1 MEQVIELF
9 SNPVHPLHSRNGGL
23 IGLAAMGIALGVDI
37 APYMERFIEP
47 LLVCFSDNESR
58 IRYFAAESMY
68 NIAKVSKG
76 EILVYFNPIFD
87 ALSKVCPNVSELCE
101 ESDVGQLSAD
111 SELSVKNGAE
121 LLDRLLKDTVADCA
135 PFYVPHHPQSERARR
150 KVEEAY
156 GLSVLVPQTDDT
168 VAVGKEGEHPS
179 AKKAFSLPNFIPLL
193 ADRVYVLSPF
203 TRSFLVS
210 WIAVLDSVPDLEM
223 VSYLPHFV
231 DGLLCVSAFS
241 SVHLSSHIPQE
252 IPFRSDRRRTSRD
265 GELARRV
272 PQRSPRDCHGKQE
285 AGGTGQSSR
294 RGRPSGTR

>member
-1 MEQVIELF
+1 MDQVIELF
-9 SNPVHPLHSRNGGL
+9 SNPAHALHSRNGGL

-37 APYMERFIEP
+37 APYMEKFIEP

-87 ALSKVCPNVSELCE
+87 ALSKVRSAVPDCSLGEW
-101 ESDVGQLSAD
+101 SDSGQLSAD

-150 KVEEAY
+150 KVELAY
-156 GLSVLVPQTDDT
+156 GLGVLVSQTGDT

-179 AKKAFSLPNFIPLL
+179 AKKAFSLANFIPLL
-193 ADRVYVLSPF
+193 ADRIYVLSPF

-210 WIAVLDSVPDLEM
+210 WIMVLDSVPDLEM
-223 VSYLPHFV
+223 ISYLPHFL
-231 DGLLCVSAFS
+231 DGLL
-241 SVHLSSHIPQE
+241 
-252 IPFRSDRRRTSRD
+252 
-265 GELARRV
+265 
-272 PQRSPRDCHGKQE
+272 
-285 AGGTGQSSR
+285 
-294 RGRPSGTR
+294 